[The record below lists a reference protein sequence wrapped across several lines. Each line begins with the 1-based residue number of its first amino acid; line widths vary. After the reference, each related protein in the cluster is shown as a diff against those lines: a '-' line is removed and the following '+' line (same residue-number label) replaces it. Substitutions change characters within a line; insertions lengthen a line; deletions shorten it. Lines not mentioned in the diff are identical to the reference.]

1 MRTDKQSTNYGR
13 YVFDNAA
20 AQTPA
25 RFSALEEIFDPGT
38 IRHLTELRVAEGQ
51 RCLEVGAGR
60 GSIARWLRDR
70 VGVTGHVLAIDID
83 TQRLD
88 SLRGPNLEVRQHD
101 IISDPLP
108 SGAFDLVHVRLVL
121 HHLPDREE
129 VLATL
134 VRALKPGGWLLAE
147 EFDALSVM
155 PDPAI
160 NPVEVL
166 LPSRVALS
174 QLMQDRGADLR
185 YGRLLA
191 ARLRVHGLQD
201 VGTEGR
207 VFVWRGGSA
216 GATLIRSNLEQMAG
230 ELIESGRL
238 TNRQLE
244 QDLSRLG
251 NPEYVTP
258 SPIMWAAWGRRV
270 EHT

>member
-108 SGAFDLVHVRLVL
+108 SAAFDLVHVRLVL

-174 QLMQDRGADLR
+174 QLMQDRGVDLR

-201 VGTEGR
+201 IGTEGQ

>member
-1 MRTDKQSTNYGR
+1 MRTGRPGTSYGR

-60 GSIARWLRDR
+60 GSIAEWLRNR
-70 VGVTGHVLAIDID
+70 VGASGHVLATDID
-83 TQRLD
+83 TQRLE
-88 SLRGPNLEVRQHD
+88 SLTGPNLEVRRQD
-101 IISDPLP
+101 VVSDPLP
-108 SGAFDLVHVRLVL
+108 SAAFDLVHVRLVL

-129 VLATL
+129 VLAKL
-134 VRALKPGGWLLAE
+134 ARALKPGGWLLAE
-147 EFDALSVM
+147 EFDALSVL

-185 YGRLLA
+185 YGRLLS
-191 ARLRVHGLQD
+191 ARLRVHGLQGI
-201 VGTEGR
+201 GTEGQ

-216 GATLIRSNLEQMAG
+216 GANLIRLNLEQMAC

-238 TNRQLE
+238 TSRQLE

-251 NPEYVTP
+251 DPEYVTP

-270 EHT
+270 EPT